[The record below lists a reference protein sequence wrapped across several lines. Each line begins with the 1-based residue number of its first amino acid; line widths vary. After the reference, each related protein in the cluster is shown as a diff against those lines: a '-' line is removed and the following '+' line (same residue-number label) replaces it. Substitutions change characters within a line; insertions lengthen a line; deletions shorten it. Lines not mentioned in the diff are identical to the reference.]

1 MSEEDLRRE
10 VEAQMKSDVY
20 QRMDRMIEN
29 LKRYRADFCVNR
41 VPTFLMS
48 KEQLSEH
55 RRQQK
60 E

>member
-1 MSEEDLRRE
+1 
-10 VEAQMKSDVY
+10 MKSDVY

-29 LKRYRADFCVNR
+29 LKRYRADFSGNR

-48 KEQLSEH
+48 KEQLREH
-55 RRQQK
+55 RRKQK